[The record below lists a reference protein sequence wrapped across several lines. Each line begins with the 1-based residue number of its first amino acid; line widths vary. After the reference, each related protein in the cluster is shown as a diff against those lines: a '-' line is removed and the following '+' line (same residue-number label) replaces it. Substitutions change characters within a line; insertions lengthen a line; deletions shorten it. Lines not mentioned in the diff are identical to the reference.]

1 MLSPTFPCPH
11 GTHRLLALHERMDI
25 DADWTGAGVV
35 VAVIDSGFF
44 PHPDYAQRVLIHAD
58 ATEARIRE
66 GTRYRRPESYSWHG
80 QMTTALLAG
89 SGALSGGH
97 YRGIAPEAL
106 LVLVK
111 VSNRHLQIKEADI
124 LRGLEWVARNCARFG
139 IRIVNLSV
147 GGDFPSEDPHHPLHD
162 IVAHLHAQGV
172 LVVAAAGNHGSDAL
186 VPPASAPHAL
196 TVGGIDDGNQ
206 QAPEHWRPFSHNT
219 GRDLSGGRK
228 PELLAPA
235 TWLPAPVLPSTPTAQ
250 AAHWLAMLM
259 RSDLDGMHA
268 HLALHDGA
276 AELGLSPEEAA
287 QPDQQ
292 VIARLQAQVLAHRI
306 VNQHYQYVEGTSTS
320 AAIVSG
326 VAAQMVQCNPRL
338 TPDSLKRLLIST
350 AQPLTAVPARQQG
363 AGVVQPAAAV
373 RAALAE
379 SGGSA

>member
-25 DADWTGAGVV
+25 DPDWTGAGVV
-35 VAVIDSGFF
+35 VAVIDSGFY
-44 PHPDYAQRVLIHAD
+44 PHPDYAQRVLVHAD

-66 GTRYRRPESYSWHG
+66 GSRYRRPERYSWHG
-80 QMTTALLAG
+80 QMTAAIIAG

-111 VSNRHLQIKEADI
+111 VSNRHLQIREADI
-124 LRGLEWVARNCARFG
+124 LRGLEWVAHNCARFG

-147 GGDFPSEDPHHPLHD
+147 GGDSPSEDLHHPLHE
-162 IVAHLHAQGV
+162 IVAHLHGQGV
-172 LVVAAAGNHGSDAL
+172 LVVTAAGNHGSDVL

-206 QAPEHWRPFSHNT
+206 RAAEYWRLVSHNT
-219 GRDLSGGRK
+219 GSDLGGGRK

-235 TWLPAPVLPSTPTAQ
+235 AWLPAPLLPSTPSAK
-250 AAHWLAMLM
+250 AAHWLTMLM
-259 RSDLDGMHA
+259 RADIDGMHA

-276 AELGLSPEEAA
+276 AELGLSPEESA
-287 QPDQQ
+287 QPDPD

-326 VAAQMVQCNPRL
+326 VSAQMLQANPGL
-338 TPDSLKRLLIST
+338 SPADLKRLLITT
-350 AQPLTAVPARQQG
+350 AQPLAAVPAWQQG

-379 SGGSA
+379 SSAGT